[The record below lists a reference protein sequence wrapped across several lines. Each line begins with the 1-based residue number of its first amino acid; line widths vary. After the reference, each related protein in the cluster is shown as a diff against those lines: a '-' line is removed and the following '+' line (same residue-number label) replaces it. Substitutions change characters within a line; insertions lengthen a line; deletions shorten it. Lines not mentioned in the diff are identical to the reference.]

1 MRISDWS
8 SDVCSSDL
16 RPPARLEQEVD
27 AAGLVLRSQIGM
39 VATPGSTGIGE
50 DQDTLGA
57 VHEGLGFS
65 DIGARRPGLEFLTA
79 IAAND
84 QPARATGDFRHLVD
98 TEAFD
103 DGIKRSGKDRK
114 SNRLNSSHYYADRM
128 QSS

>member
-57 VHEGLGFS
+57 VHAGLGFHA
-65 DIGARRPGLEFLTA
+65 IGARRPGLQFLTA
-79 IAAND
+79 IAANVRTA
-84 QPARATGDFRHLVD
+84 PAPGDVRHLVH
-98 TEAFD
+98 APPVHH
-103 DGIKRSGKDRK
+103 SGSALAWERGGTFV
-114 SNRLNSSHYYADRM
+114 
-128 QSS
+128 

>member
-1 MRISDWS
+1 
-8 SDVCSSDL
+8 
-16 RPPARLEQEVD
+16 
-27 AAGLVLRSQIGM
+27 M

-79 IAAND
+79 IAANA

-103 DGIKRSGKDRK
+103 DGIKRSG
-114 SNRLNSSHYYADRM
+114 NRRQGRSEEHTSELQSLMRNSYAVFCLKKKTITNFTNNLRTS
-128 QSS
+128 QSPTHMTSDTPI

>member
-79 IAAND
+79 REAKE
-84 QPARATGDFRHLVD
+84 QPARATGDLSPLVD
-98 TEAFD
+98 TEAID
-103 DGIKRSGKDRK
+103 ARTTISKEMRRGRGW
-114 SNRLNSSHYYADRM
+114 
-128 QSS
+128 